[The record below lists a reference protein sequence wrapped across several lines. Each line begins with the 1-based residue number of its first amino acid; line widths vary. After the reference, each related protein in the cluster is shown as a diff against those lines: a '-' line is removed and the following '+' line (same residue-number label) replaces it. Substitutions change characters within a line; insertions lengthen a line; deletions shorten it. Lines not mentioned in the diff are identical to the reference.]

1 MGRNMQL
8 SLYGN
13 LYVLEF
19 TMIAFTFFIVADCRP
34 HNERRLTETPAVRL
48 DIQIEQVTMSNGFA
62 NVTLSIPYGLVTNIS
77 YGGINNLLE
86 TRTGENN
93 RGYWDVFWNG
103 TASRRVRKKFLGT
116 SFEVIMDSENQVEIS
131 FKSTW
136 NVSQSDGLPL
146 NSDIRFVMLRDTP
159 GFYTYAIVERLE
171 GWPLVYIENLRVVFK
186 LQQDMFHYMA
196 VSDERQRV
204 MPMPVDRDTGKV
216 LDYKEAVLLTNPTN
230 PDLKGE
236 VDDKYFY
243 ANDNRDDRVHG
254 WVGINPPVGFWMI
267 IPSDEFRTGG
277 PYKQDLTSHVGPIVL
292 SVFVSRH
299 YAGED
304 LVLKF
309 QQGEPWKNV
318 IGPVFLYLNTNDSA
332 KDNPSIL
339 WDDAKKRMN
348 QEVASWPY
356 DFPVSKDYIKSNQR
370 GTVRGQL
377 FINDSTTTLVPASN
391 AYVGLAPPGDVGSWQ
406 RETKGYQFWTKA
418 DSSGN
423 FTIGNVISGI
433 YNLYATVPGTIGD
446 YKYNSDVQV
455 TPGSSIELGS
465 LVYNPPRNG
474 ATLWE
479 IGVPDRTAAEFF
491 VPTPPPQFKVH
502 IYQND
507 SESIFRQYG
516 LWEQYSALYPK
527 NDLVYYVGTSN
538 YSKDW
543 FFAHVTR
550 NIGNKTYEAT
560 TWSIVFDLE
569 CVDNAS
575 NYTLQLALAAAH
587 GAELQVRFNDGE
599 IAAPHFTTGKI
610 GGDSAIARHGIHGLY
625 WLYNIEVQ
633 GNLLIN
639 GTNTFFLTQAMATN
653 PFRGVMYDYLRLE
666 GPHQ

>member
-1 MGRNMQL
+1 MQIMWMKI
-8 SLYGN
+8 
-13 LYVLEF
+13 YVMEF
-19 TMIAFTFFIVADCRP
+19 TMIAFTFFIVADYRP
-34 HNERRLTETPAVRL
+34 LNGQILTETPVVKL
-48 DIQIEQVTMSNGFA
+48 DIRTEQVTMSNGIA
-62 NVTLSIPYGLVTNIS
+62 NVTLSIPDGLVTSVS
-77 YGGINNLLE
+77 YGGIDNLLA
-86 TRTGENN
+86 TQNVKNN
-93 RGYWDVFWNG
+93 RGYWDVFWNR
-103 TASRRVRKKFLGT
+103 TASRRVRTKFLRN
-116 SFEVIMDSENQVEIS
+116 SFEVILDSENQVEIS

-136 NVSQSDGLPL
+136 NTSESDELPL

-159 GFYTYAIVERLE
+159 GFYTYAIFERLE

-196 VSDERQRV
+196 ISDERQRV
-204 MPMPVDRDTGKV
+204 MPMQVDRETGKV

-230 PDLKGE
+230 PDLIGE
-236 VDDKYFY
+236 ADDKYFY
-243 ANDNRDDRVHG
+243 ANDNKDDKVHG
-254 WVGINPPVGFWMI
+254 WGGANPPVGFWMI
-267 IPSDEFRTGG
+267 IPSEEFRTGG
-277 PYKQDLTSHVGPIVL
+277 PYKQDLTSHVGPTVL

-304 LVLKF
+304 LVIKF
-309 QQGEPWKNV
+309 QQGEPWKKV
-318 IGPVFLYLNTNDSA
+318 IGPVFLYLNSNDSA

-339 WDDAKKRMN
+339 WNDAKKRMN

-356 DFPVSKDYIKSNQR
+356 GFPVSTDYIKSNQR
-370 GTVRGQL
+370 GTVKGQL
-377 FINDSTTTLVPASN
+377 FINDSTADLVPASN
-391 AYVGLAPPGDVGSWQ
+391 AYIGLALPGDVGSWQ
-406 RETKGYQFWTKA
+406 RECKGYQFWTKA
-418 DSSGN
+418 DSCGN
-423 FTIGNVISGI
+423 FTIENVISGS
-433 YNLYATVPGTIGD
+433 YNLYAAIPGIIGD

-491 VPTPPPQFKVH
+491 VPTPPSQFKVH
-502 IYQND
+502 VYQNN

-516 LWEQYSALYPK
+516 LWEQYSSLYPE
-527 NDLVYYVGTSN
+527 NDLVYNVGTSN

-560 TWSIVFDLE
+560 TWRIVFNLE

-575 NYTLQLALAAAH
+575 NYTLQLALAAAQ

-610 GGDSAIARHGIHGLY
+610 GGDNAIARHGIHGLY
-625 WLYNIEVQ
+625 FLYSIGVQ
-633 GNLLIN
+633 GNLLVN
-639 GTNTFFLTQAMATN
+639 GTNTIFLTQAIATN
-653 PFRGVMYDYLRLE
+653 PFQGVMYDYLRFE
-666 GPHQ
+666 GPHQR